1 MHGSSSTVSP
11 PSRPAHG
18 LTFGVLGSLAV
29 AREGWP
35 IEVPAGR
42 QQVVLAALLL
52 EPGRV
57 VGTEHLVDAIWG
69 ENPPATA
76 RSQVQICVSRL
87 RKILAG
93 SSSTEVIETRPPGY
107 LLRADDGAIDH
118 MVLRELVR
126 EARALEEQGRRRE
139 AVAVLE
145 HALSPWRGPALNGV
159 DSPILAAKAVRL
171 DEECLSALEN
181 RIRLEL
187 DLGENLRLVGELQSL
202 VSEYPLRERVRAQ
215 LMLALHRSG
224 RQAEALE
231 VYRAGRDH
239 LAEELGLDPG
249 EELRAAEAAILAAGN
264 SPAPAPSP
272 APVSSPVAAK
282 PGPSEAPDTEEPGSE
297 AEERFPHLP
306 FEVPRPQQLTA
317 DTADFVGREDLV
329 SSFERVL
336 VAPDGGHALRVAV
349 VLGRPGVGKS
359 ALAVHVGHRVA
370 SEHFPDGQ
378 LYCDLRGT
386 RDQPLTASDVLG
398 RFLRALGVPGPTVPE
413 DVDER
418 AELYRTVLA
427 QRRVLIILDDAATE
441 QQFLPLLPGSS
452 SCGVVVTSRARLTGV
467 PGSHV
472 VELDV
477 LTMDQ
482 SLQLLERSL
491 GAERVEAEREE
502 AEELVRTVGRLPL
515 ALRIVAARLAARP
528 HWTLASLLDRLTDER
543 DRLDE
548 LEHGDLTVRA
558 SLSLTYDGMSEY
570 DRRLLRRLSALDG
583 SSIPGWVAGA
593 LLDDHRRSPA
603 DLVESLVD
611 AQMLDV
617 ATLGPGAP
625 HYRFH
630 DVIRVFAR
638 EKLFDEAPEE
648 RAGAVERLCGAWLAM
663 AEEAH
668 RRVYGGDHLLVHGDA
683 PRWHPPEKVM
693 EAELQRPMDWL
704 DSERANLCSTVGL
717 AADAGL
723 DELCW
728 DLASSLVTL
737 FERRS
742 YLSLWGETL
751 DRAMAATR
759 SAGNRRGTA
768 TLMHSQGSLLLNRR
782 EHDHAFPLFSAAL
795 AEFTDLGDALGRAK
809 CNRALAYVEYR
820 RGRTGSALSLCEKAL
835 EDFRDLDDPVGQGH
849 TLLLSGQ
856 TLLAC
861 GWADEAWAPLEE
873 ALSCYEACGDGRG
886 RAQILRTM
894 SLALQEA
901 GEHERAEQLLCN
913 AHALVVDLQDPI
925 GEGFVLHD
933 LGRLNAAADRWSQ
946 ARLFLGRA
954 LVVREQIQDAEG
966 AADVRRDLNLLKGN
980 DRSDGRDRGTAVL
993 PPVPAPVQL

>member
-1 MHGSSSTVSP
+1 MHGPSSTAPP
-11 PSRPAHG
+11 PSRPPNG
-18 LTFGVLGSLAV
+18 LTFGVLGSLTATRGGRAV
-29 AREGWP
+29 D
-35 IEVPAGR
+35 IPAGR

-57 VGTEHLVDAIWG
+57 VSTDHLVDAIWG

-76 RSQVQICVSRL
+76 RAQVQICVSRL
-87 RKILAG
+87 RKSLAG
-93 SSSTEVIETRPPGY
+93 ASSAEVIKTRPPGY
-107 LLRADDGAIDH
+107 LLRAEDGTVDH
-118 MVLRELVR
+118 MILREQVR
-126 EARALEEQGRRRE
+126 EARAREEQGLRQE
-139 AVAVLE
+139 AVAALE
-145 HALSPWRGPALNGV
+145 EALSLWRGPALNGI
-159 DSPILAAKAVRL
+159 DSPLLAAKAVRL
-171 DEECLSALEN
+171 DEECLNALEN
-181 RIRLEL
+181 RIRIEL
-187 DLGENLRLVGELQSL
+187 DLGEHLRLVGELRYL
-202 VSEYPLRERVRAQ
+202 ASEYPLRERFRAQ

-231 VYRAGRDH
+231 VYRVGRDH

-249 EELRAAEAAILAAGN
+249 EELRAAEAAILAAGDN
-264 SPAPAPSP
+264 PV
-272 APVSSPVAAK
+272 PVSSPPVQPD
-282 PGPSEAPDTEEPGSE
+282 PGPAESPATGEPGDWV
-297 AEERFPHLP
+297 EEHFSHLP
-306 FEVPRPQQLTA
+306 FEVPTPHQLTA

-336 VAPDGGHALRVAV
+336 VSPDGGHALGVAV

-370 SEHFPDGQ
+370 AEHFPDGQ

-418 AELYRTVLA
+418 AELYRTVMA
-427 QRRVLIILDDAATE
+427 QRRVLIVLDDAATE
-441 QQFLPLLPGSS
+441 RQFLPLLPGSS
-452 SCGVVVTSRARLTGV
+452 SCGVVVTSRLRLTGV

-482 SLQLLERSL
+482 SLQLLERAL
-491 GAERVEAEREE
+491 GVERVEAERKE

-515 ALRIVAARLAARP
+515 AIRIVAARLAARP
-528 HWTLASLLDRLTDER
+528 HWSLASLLDRLADER

-548 LEHGDLTVRA
+548 LEHGDLTIRA
-558 SLSLTYDGMSEY
+558 SLSLTYDGMSER

-593 LLDDHRRSPA
+593 LLDDHRRSPS
-603 DLVESLVD
+603 DLVETLVD

-617 ATLGPGAP
+617 STLGPGAP

-638 EKLFDEAPEE
+638 EKLSGEASEE
-648 RAGAVERLCGAWLAM
+648 RTEAVARLCGAWLAM

-683 PRWHPPEKVM
+683 PRWLPPGKVVD
-693 EAELQRPMDWL
+693 AELHSPMDWL
-704 DSERANLCSTVGL
+704 DAERANLCSVVGL
-717 AADAGL
+717 AADTGL
-723 DELCW
+723 DEVCW

-742 YLSLWGETL
+742 YLSLWEETI
-751 DRAMAATR
+751 DRAMAASR
-759 SAGNRRGTA
+759 SAGNRRGIA
-768 TLMHSQGSLLLNRR
+768 ALMHSRGSLLLNRR
-782 EHDHAFPLFSAAL
+782 EHDQAQPLFSAAL
-795 AEFTDLGDALGRAK
+795 EEFTDLGDALGRAK

-820 RGRTGSALSLCEKAL
+820 RGRTGSALRLCEKAL
-835 EDFRDLDDPVGQGH
+835 EDFRDLGDPVGQGH
-849 TLLLSGQ
+849 TLLLNGQ
-856 TLLAC
+856 ALLAC
-861 GWADEAWAPLEE
+861 GWADEAWVPLEE

-894 SLALQEA
+894 SSALQES
-901 GEHERAEQLLCN
+901 GEHDWAEQLLCD
-913 AHALVVDLQDPI
+913 AHALVVELQDPI

-933 LGRLNAAADRWSQ
+933 LGRINAAAGRRSQ

-966 AADVRRDLNLLKGN
+966 AADVRRDLSLLEGE
-980 DRSDGRDRGTAVL
+980 DRNGGRGRETAVL
-993 PPVPAPVQL
+993 PPVPAPVQF